1 MIKKEEKHTKTSK
14 RKVPVKQK
22 TYGVLFDERNEQR
35 RRNVPGDIL
44 GDWVFEGFGGRFL
57 EFYHKRKKGF

>member
-22 TYGVLFDERNEQR
+22 TYSVFFNERNEQR
-35 RRNVPGDIL
+35 RRKVPGEIL
-44 GDWVFEGFGGRFL
+44 SDWVSEGFGGRFMG
-57 EFYHKRKKGF
+57 FYEKRMRGF